1 MTGFIGGPTVSFN
14 DPMGK
19 ATQFVLNNAVSSSWT
34 QNAIPFQT
42 PHQMFTADHP
52 TLPAIEYDYDT
63 LGRISQIRDAIN
75 LQIGDHTVT
84 GGRDPTQFFIA
95 DGYRGERDD
104 PLGEAYAVYYD
115 VYGHPSRYI
124 DELGRETIRW
134 RMGWAGC

>member
-1 MTGFIGGPTVSFN
+1 MSVANNFGRKINFYLPSGTGTQVLFDNNLSGGDARSVSVTGWIGGPTVSFN

-63 LGRISQIRDAIN
+63 LGPHQPDPRRDQSA
-75 LQIGDHTVT
+75 DRRPYRD
-84 GGRDPTQFFIA
+84 GRT
-95 DGYRGERDD
+95 
-104 PLGEAYAVYYD
+104 
-115 VYGHPSRYI
+115 
-124 DELGRETIRW
+124 
-134 RMGWAGC
+134 